1 MTNPRVVIFLCRTN
15 DRASYVLSYGQP
27 LVSMHLTRCVSFSF
41 CFFKF
46 LIFETAIYANKDAY
60 NGVTRVLDAWQQK
73 HEMRP
78 RWGGSCMAPVDPPF
92 F

>member
-1 MTNPRVVIFLCRTN
+1 
-15 DRASYVLSYGQP
+15 
-27 LVSMHLTRCVSFSF
+27 MHLTRCVSFSF

-78 RWGGSCMAPVDPPF
+78 RWGGKLHGALFLNPRALSPAWVHGRTSPTDGAAGETGAKI
-92 F
+92 